1 MSVMD
6 LSSMTSPGAGSQDTV
21 LPPIR
26 PSLTFLAILAATIG
40 AGVWLWSVNDGP
52 SWGVFVFATIGWILS
67 LTMHEFAHALMAWF
81 GGDKSVAAKG
91 YLQLDPRK
99 YTEPGLSLVLPI
111 LFVLMGGIGLPGG
124 AVWIQMG
131 SIPNR
136 WLRSA
141 VSFAGPAMNIAFAA
155 ICLLPVGR
163 GWVNI
168 DEHRSLTIGLAFLG
182 VLQIGATVLN
192 LIPVPGL
199 DGFGIINPHLSPELR
214 AKIRP
219 ISSKGIFIVL
229 ALLWFVPPAN
239 RAFWDLISLGV
250 EIFGVNGDVASR
262 LGFEEYQ
269 FWR

>member
-1 MSVMD
+1 MTESGTMSVMD

-141 VSFAGPAMNIAFAA
+141 VSFAGPA
-155 ICLLPVGR
+155 
-163 GWVNI
+163 
-168 DEHRSLTIGLAFLG
+168 SLTIGLAFLG